1 MFAKKENKIQRDVL
15 DVEEFFTRVQRDKKL
30 LMEVLDIFIEDFR
43 KKRKELE
50 TAVSS
55 KDNKQMIHLAH
66 SLKGACANIAAKNLR
81 RNCVAIEQ
89 VGMNNDWDHTAPILQ
104 GLDRNFEE
112 LLASIAQL
120 KNNV

>member
-1 MFAKKENKIQRDVL
+1 MFAKKENKTRRDVL
-15 DVEEFFTRVQRDKKL
+15 DTEEFFERVQRDKKL
-30 LMEVLDIFIEDFR
+30 LMEVLDIFIEDFK

-81 RNCVAIEQ
+81 KDCLAIEQ
-89 VGMNNDWDHTAPILQ
+89 IGMNNDWTHIASILQ
-104 GLDRNFEE
+104 RLDRNFEE
-112 LLASIAQL
+112 LLVSIVQL